1 MKYMYHLLA
10 LKILGGGGTRQ
21 SRRYLSII
29 KRLYSL
35 KTLDM
40 LLHPWTRQQL
50 GGLKRL
56 QQLGAMRRLPFVW
69 APWRLH
75 RKYCIDVQS
84 IGQKLRAGK
93 QNRYSSRVSFS
104 LAGQSL
110 DMTTLKVKWRPVLGW
125 IKLLVFD
132 GG

>member
-1 MKYMYHLLA
+1 MNINAREKNRRYFSSFTWIGGEFGVKYMDQLLA

-21 SRRYLSII
+21 SRRYLSIM

-56 QQLGAMRRLPFVW
+56 QQLGAMRRLPYVW

-75 RKYCIDVQS
+75 RKYCIDV
-84 IGQKLRAGK
+84 
-93 QNRYSSRVSFS
+93 
-104 LAGQSL
+104 
-110 DMTTLKVKWRPVLGW
+110 P
-125 IKLLVFD
+125 
-132 GG
+132 